1 METDFLKTAK
11 GQSILPILS
20 DAGFEEGDF
29 LPLYTFN
36 ANGDWEVTS
45 TSTTY
50 DAANTISC
58 CWIIWDEMFPE
69 GADVQVFG
77 QGYIQPGADETVD
90 LRIYNGQDGETVDE
104 ITGITSTQVVTM
116 GPVSYTPTTTDSGI
130 YIRWNWRTSPG
141 TNALALD
148 VPYTVFGVKL

>member
-1 METDFLKTAK
+1 MKTDFLKTAK

-29 LPLYTFN
+29 LPLYSFGPP
-36 ANGDWEVTS
+36 ADWEITS

-50 DAANTISC
+50 DAANTISL
-58 CWIIWDEMFPE
+58 CWVIWDDMFP
-69 GADVQVFG
+69 ADVDVQIFG
-77 QGYIQPGADETVD
+77 QARIDPGADETVD
-90 LRIYNGQDGETVDE
+90 LRIRNGQDGETVAE

-116 GPVSYTPTTTDSGI
+116 GPVSYTPTTTDSRI
-130 YIRWNWRTSPG
+130 YFRWNYRTSPG
-141 TNALALD
+141 SNALALD